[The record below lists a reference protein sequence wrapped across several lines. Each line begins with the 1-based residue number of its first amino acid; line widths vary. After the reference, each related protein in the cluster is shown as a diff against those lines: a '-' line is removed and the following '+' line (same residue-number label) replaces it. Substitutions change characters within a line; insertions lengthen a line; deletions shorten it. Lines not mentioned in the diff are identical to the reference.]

1 MAATQTTPFSRFMDG
16 LPGWLCLVGGA
27 VLLGLFTLTPQWLAC
42 REAAWHRDLMRLQ
55 AASLDAQLQ
64 RYQQFHLA
72 LAEDDPVVIER
83 LAFSELRLKPAGQE
97 LFDPEPGVLLAYHGH
112 LIPDQTGASEGAGGG
127 SGGAAGDGSGGGA
140 GGGGAPPLSAPG
152 SIHDWLEVPNP
163 VVGRDIAPLPRI
175 ESHLTRISTGPFRLI
190 AVVAA
195 VGVMAMGVLLQV
207 RRRSTTRSA

>member
-1 MAATQTTPFSRFMDG
+1 MATRQDTPFSRFMDA

-42 REAAWHRDLMRLQ
+42 REVAWHRDLMRLQ
-55 AASLDAQLQ
+55 AASLEAQLQ

-83 LAFSELRLKPAGQE
+83 LAFAELRQKPAGQE
-97 LFDPEPGVLLAYHGH
+97 LFDPEPGILLAYHGH
-112 LIPDQTGASEGAGGG
+112 LIPDQAGAGVAGGG
-127 SGGAAGDGSGGGA
+127 SGGVSGGGA
-140 GGGGAPPLSAPG
+140 APPLSAPG

-195 VGVMAMGVLLQV
+195 VGVMAMGVLLHV
-207 RRRSTTRSA
+207 RHRSTTRSA